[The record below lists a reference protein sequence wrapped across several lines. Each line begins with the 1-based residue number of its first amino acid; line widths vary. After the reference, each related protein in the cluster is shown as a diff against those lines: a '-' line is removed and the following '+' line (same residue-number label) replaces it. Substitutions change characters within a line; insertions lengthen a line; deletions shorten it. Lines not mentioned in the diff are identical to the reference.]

1 MSCRVVCVVAV
12 AGRLFSHVDVCAM
25 LAVARAGIML
35 RTPPISENAPKDKD
49 EVIHPRAS
57 EDRALN

>member
-1 MSCRVVCVVAV
+1 
-12 AGRLFSHVDVCAM
+12 M